1 MTTGR
6 GAARRRVLVAMSGG
20 VDSSVAAAL
29 LAEQGHEVV
38 GVTMKL
44 WGGGSD
50 SGCCSVS
57 DVDDARRAAQ
67 ALGIDH
73 HVFNFADDF
82 QRHVV
87 DPYVEDHRAGRTPNP
102 CVACNRHIKFD
113 KLFRRADALGFD
125 LVATG
130 HHARLVADGHGARL
144 VADGHG
150 ARLVADGHGARLVAD
165 GLASPDGEPVWRIG
179 RAADGAKDQSY
190 VLHMLDQR
198 QLRRLVLPIGG
209 LTKAEVRSRA
219 AELGLVT
226 AAKPDSQDVCFIHSG
241 TGRRTFLGS
250 RIPLAP
256 ARLVDTAGREVGEV
270 ASVELVTIGQRR
282 GLDLGG
288 DAERR
293 YVVDIDRAAGVVT
306 VGRQHELLVSHQAL
320 DDVAWSHEPEPGPL
334 WFQCSAHGQPR
345 SGRLEPDG
353 GDGRRAT
360 IAWDEPQPRVAPGQS
375 VAFYRVGHGD
385 DLVVGGGLA
394 AAGAVRDGS

>member
-1 MTTGR
+1 MTSGPVPGTG
-6 GAARRRVLVAMSGG
+6 RRRVLVAMSGG

-44 WGGGSD
+44 WGGASD

-67 ALGIDH
+67 ALGVDH

-130 HHARLVADGHGARL
+130 HHARLVSDGDGGRGGA
-144 VADGHG
+144 
-150 ARLVADGHGARLVAD
+150 
-165 GLASPDGEPVWRIG
+165 PVRIA

-190 VLHMLDQR
+190 VLHMLDQA
-198 QLRRLVLPIGG
+198 QLRRMVLPIGG
-209 LTKAEVRSRA
+209 LTKAEVRARA

-241 TGRRTFLGS
+241 TGRRTFLGD

-256 ARLVDTAGREVGEV
+256 ARLVDTAGREVGQV

-293 YVVDIDRAAGVVT
+293 YVVDIDRAAGTVT
-306 VGRQHELLVSHQAL
+306 VGHQQDLLVSRQPL
-320 DDVAWSHEPEPGPL
+320 DGVGWSHEPEPGPL

-345 SGRLEPDG
+345 PGRLEPDAV
-353 GDGRRAT
+353 DGSRAT

-375 VAFYRVGHGD
+375 VAFYRVDGRG
-385 DLVVGGGLA
+385 DLVVGGALA
-394 AAGAVRDGS
+394 AAGARSEAP

>member
-1 MTTGR
+1 MTPGP
-6 GAARRRVLVAMSGG
+6 ANRRRVLVAMSGG

-44 WGGGSD
+44 WGGDSD

-87 DPYVEDHRAGRTPNP
+87 DPYVEDHRLGRTPNP

-130 HHARLVADGHGARL
+130 HHARLVADGHHARL
-144 VADGHG
+144 VTEPGAD
-150 ARLVADGHGARLVAD
+150 A
-165 GLASPDGEPVWRIG
+165 PVRVG

-190 VLHMLDQR
+190 VLHMLNQA

-209 LTKAEVRSRA
+209 LTKSEVRARA
-219 AELGLVT
+219 AALGLVT

-241 TGRRTFLGS
+241 TGRRTFLGD

-256 ARLVDTAGREVGEV
+256 ARLVDIAGREVGEV

-306 VGRQHELLVSHQAL
+306 VGRQQDLLVTHQPI
-320 DDVAWSHEPEPGPL
+320 DGVAWSHEPEPGPL

-345 SGRLEPDG
+345 AGRLDT
-353 GDGRRAT
+353 GDDAGQGT
-360 IAWDEPQPRVAPGQS
+360 ITWDEPQPRVAPGQS
-375 VAFYRVGHGD
+375 VAFYRADDRG

-394 AAGAVRDGS
+394 AAGPRRDGS

>member
-1 MTTGR
+1 MTPGSP
-6 GAARRRVLVAMSGG
+6 ASPRRVLVAMSGG

-29 LAEQGHEVV
+29 LAERGHEVV

-44 WGGGSD
+44 WGGASD

-87 DPYVEDHRAGRTPNP
+87 DPYVEDHRLGRTPNP

-130 HHARLVADGHGARL
+130 HHARLVVEPGAT
-144 VADGHG
+144 
-150 ARLVADGHGARLVAD
+150 
-165 GLASPDGEPVWRIG
+165 EPVWRVG

-190 VLHMLDQR
+190 VLHMLDQA

-209 LTKAEVRSRA
+209 LTKGEVRARA
-219 AELGLVT
+219 AALGLGT

-241 TGRRTFLGS
+241 TGRQTFLGD

-306 VGRQHELLVSHQAL
+306 VGRQQDLLVSHQAV
-320 DDVAWSHEPEPGPL
+320 DGVAWSHQPEPGPL

-345 SGRLEPDG
+345 AGRLEIGNDPG
-353 GDGRRAT
+353 QAT

-375 VAFYRVGHGD
+375 VAFYRADDRG

-394 AAGAVRDGS
+394 AAGPRRDES